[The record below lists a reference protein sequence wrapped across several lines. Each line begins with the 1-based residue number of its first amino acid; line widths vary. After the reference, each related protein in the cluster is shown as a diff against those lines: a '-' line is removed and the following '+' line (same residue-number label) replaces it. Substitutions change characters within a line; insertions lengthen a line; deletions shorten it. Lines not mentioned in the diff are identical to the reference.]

1 MQSLKRKTLLWGE
14 AERAAVRDRQRAAAA
29 RTGQVVRST
38 VDVYGEPALLEQVFE
53 EAADTAGITVEQEQ
67 SLSILDEDQAGSLDQ
82 FLDGDGSSIEDILDA
97 GELGMETA
105 EAEASQWDETADI
118 GGATHEAVMDV
129 IGANIAVD
137 QAQEAAEKAA
147 DDALHAQQTAD
158 GRNRIFAQAMNPVAP
173 PEIPFVN
180 GDLWY
185 RTELVG
191 GEVRFTDVF
200 MWDGGAWKKYQ
211 LVAGSFLVPG
221 SVGPV
226 LIENGAITG
235 QKLAATAVD
244 GKTITGALIRTAP
257 SGQRLQL
264 DEYGLSAYNP
274 LNQVT
279 ATIQSQG
286 GYMTVN
292 GGGLRV
298 TQDAVGA
305 QGKTIA
311 NYFGSGFRIQPE
323 EVGTGR
329 YQTLSPSMGLEQV
342 KPSSTA
348 AGATWENS
356 RLSSGD
362 LLIRAQYTQ
371 DPTSYFGRFDVA
383 PANGTMTLGYRS
395 SPGATEQKLA
405 WYPHGSGGF
414 ALSTNELGVPL
425 LIAKSTHTEFRSPV
439 RFNGDVDWTSVSIPG
454 GSGICQWSRSA
465 GIIYLQFDITYA
477 TALGVGAALAP
488 GFTLP
493 AAVRPPGNWPITVM
507 GAGSWP
513 AVGYIEASTGNSAI
527 RNVSDAARTR
537 FIGSGQW
544 PATN

>member
-1 MQSLKRKTLLWGE
+1 
-14 AERAAVRDRQRAAAA
+14 
-29 RTGQVVRST
+29 
-38 VDVYGEPALLEQVFE
+38 
-53 EAADTAGITVEQEQ
+53 
-67 SLSILDEDQAGSLDQ
+67 
-82 FLDGDGSSIEDILDA
+82 
-97 GELGMETA
+97 
-105 EAEASQWDETADI
+105 
-118 GGATHEAVMDV
+118 
-129 IGANIAVD
+129 
-137 QAQEAAEKAA
+137 
-147 DDALHAQQTAD
+147 
-158 GRNRIFAQAMNPVAP
+158 
-173 PEIPFVN
+173 
-180 GDLWY
+180 
-185 RTELVG
+185 
-191 GEVRFTDVF
+191 
-200 MWDGGAWKKYQ
+200 
-211 LVAGSFLVPG
+211 
-221 SVGPV
+221 
-226 LIENGAITG
+226 
-235 QKLAATAVD
+235 
-244 GKTITGALIRTAP
+244 
-257 SGQRLQL
+257 
-264 DEYGLSAYNP
+264 
-274 LNQVT
+274 
-279 ATIQSQG
+279 
-286 GYMTVN
+286 
-292 GGGLRV
+292 
-298 TQDAVGA
+298 
-305 QGKTIA
+305 
-311 NYFGSGFRIQPE
+311 
-323 EVGTGR
+323 
-329 YQTLSPSMGLEQV
+329 MGLEQV

-348 AGATWENS
+348 AGATWESS

-414 ALSTNELGVPL
+414 ALSTNEQGVPL

-507 GAGSWP
+507 AQGSWP

-544 PATN
+544 PATT